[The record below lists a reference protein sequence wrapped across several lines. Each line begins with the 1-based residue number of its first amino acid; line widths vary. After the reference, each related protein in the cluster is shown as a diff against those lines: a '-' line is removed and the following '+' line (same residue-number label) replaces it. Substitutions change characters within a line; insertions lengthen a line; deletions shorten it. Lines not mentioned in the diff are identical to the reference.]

1 MVASNNHSDVEEEDE
16 EEELFALQHH
26 LDCMWRS
33 CWLASVACVGL
44 FSSAYPIVFVFF
56 LDFLLTVCIIGL
68 QLVFSICTVVSF
80 PIWFVDV
87 FGWFAWRRG
96 CEINRGR
103 ARAEHIMIVNT
114 NLDSV
119 SKMNW
124 EWNKTFTYTRSIWCW
139 QKKGC
144 RYEFSWC
151 NPKLLWPLVFQ
162 TDLSWLLGIGWY
174 RLGYRWAIPR
184 IQYVKFAQSFLHFWY
199 SIIHW
204 FIGVNMCECIYMQIS
219 CSSFSINSFHRIRC
233 FQCTVPAKW
242 PQGLQTHNAKTDWF
256 CTGN

>member
-1 MVASNNHSDVEEEDE
+1 MLGSSPPPIQRC
-16 EEELFALQHH
+16 LF
-26 LDCMWRS
+26 
-33 CWLASVACVGL
+33 
-44 FSSAYPIVFVFF
+44 FF
-56 LDFLLTVCIIGL
+56 NFLLTVCIIGL
-68 QLVFSICTVVSF
+68 QLVFSIWVCGKIGSLSILSASASRCLVCIQWLGICIRICTACTVVSF

-204 FIGVNMCECIYMQIS
+204 FIGVTTCEWIYMQIS
-219 CSSFSINSFHRIRC
+219 CSSF
-233 FQCTVPAKW
+233 
-242 PQGLQTHNAKTDWF
+242 
-256 CTGN
+256 